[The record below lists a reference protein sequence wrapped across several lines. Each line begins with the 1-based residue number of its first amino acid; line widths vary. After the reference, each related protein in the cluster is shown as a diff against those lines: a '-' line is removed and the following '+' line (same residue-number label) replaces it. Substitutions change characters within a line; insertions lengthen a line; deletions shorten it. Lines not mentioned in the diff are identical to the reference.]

1 MGASFTSRLVQWL
14 DLFYLTYFICFTFG
28 RWLAQL
34 SDEEKRVIE
43 EHQVPFAGSER
54 ERERENRQH
63 AQAPGTLVEGQR
75 ATDEEADGGAEAEK
89 EIGAVCKTMRG
100 LSLASRERER
110 TPSVSDKLQAS
121 GLYTQKSLI

>member
-1 MGASFTSRLVQWL
+1 VGASFTSRLVQWL

-43 EHQVPFAGSER
+43 EHQVPLAGSER

-75 ATDEEADGGAEAEK
+75 ATDEEADGGAEAERRSVLCARPCAACHSRRGNAR
-89 EIGAVCKTMRG
+89 EHLLCRISCKQA
-100 LSLASRERER
+100 ASI
-110 TPSVSDKLQAS
+110 L
-121 GLYTQKSLI
+121 KSL